1 MNTSEQINELAAALA
16 TAQGSISAAKYDGTN
31 PHLKNRYTTLSAV
44 WDAIR
49 KPLSDNGLAVVQVVD
64 MDSDGMILSTRL
76 MHSSGQYIEAVY
88 PVTAGEARGI
98 SGAQAIGSALTYA
111 RRYSLTALIGVV
123 SDDDDD
129 GNSAGD
135 QKPRSKPQPNKP
147 AAQDQSGFEPEP
159 GEDVWAD
166 WRSPQDAQA
175 WAWSQGKF
183 NAPAHM
189 TNAYNKV
196 KTDCAPKTARDM
208 WRCWYEYVMAHEP
221 AQASET
227 TEDSDEPLFS

>member
-88 PVTAGEARGI
+88 PITAGEARGI

-221 AQASET
+221 ASASET
-227 TEDSDEPLFS
+227 DSDEPLFS